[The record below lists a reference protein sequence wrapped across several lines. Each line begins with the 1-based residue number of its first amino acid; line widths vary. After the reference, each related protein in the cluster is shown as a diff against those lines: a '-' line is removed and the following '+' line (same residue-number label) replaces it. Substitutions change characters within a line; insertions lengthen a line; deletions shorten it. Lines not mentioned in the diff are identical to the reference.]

1 MPTITATEFARL
13 DEARRLQVER
23 YRTAYFKREHALPPD
38 TDAGISRQWLRVKMG
53 ALDCLIPVGTLTK
66 WAATFG
72 ESAPVSFDLVKSFV
86 TISRGTSRIKA
97 FVVNVLYNDKGDA
110 FAEGFTPIAPLNP
123 PVLLSVTPDNTL
135 AVELPDLAEELAI
148 LRAETTSNRRQ
159 VNREKAISKARKQ
172 LKDAQNQLDKHTQ
185 EATEARA
192 VIDSMTLRQAIAFA
206 RRCVDARRL
215 YRAALANPQTAPEW
229 LPLTYETGC
238 TKWDEDGQKAVPL
251 PPTNTLNDY
260 REYAAALDLAEKAV
274 AAYKPR
280 MQWPSFVKYRAERLG
295 ISLAAYKKANPE
307 DATAVC
313 GPAFDRLK
321 EARRK
326 AFDSLSYFIGDRF
339 KEYCT
344 AQGLPDC
351 LASKW
356 FEPYNHPRAY
366 SRARLLLKS
375 WPALRSDLEGKVSEA
390 NAALDRAEAM
400 PER

>member
-23 YRTAYFKREHALPPD
+23 YRTAYFKREKELPPD
-38 TDAGISRQWLRVKMG
+38 TDAGISRQWLRVKLG
-53 ALDCLIPVGTLTK
+53 ALDCLIPVGMLTK

-72 ESAPVSFDLVKSFV
+72 ESAPISFDIIKPFV

-97 FVVNVLYNDKGDA
+97 FVVNVLYNDKGEG

-123 PVLLSVTPDNTL
+123 PVVLSVTPDNTL

-159 VNREKAISKARKQ
+159 VNREKAIAKASKQ
-172 LKDAQNQLDKHTQ
+172 LKDARGKLNEATQ
-185 EATEARA
+185 EAAEAQA
-192 VIDSMTLRQAIAFA
+192 VIDSMTLGQAITFA
-206 RRCVDARRL
+206 RRCIHARRL

-229 LPLTYETGC
+229 LPLTYSREFWNVATQTGDTETRQ
-238 TKWDEDGQKAVPL
+238 TAPDW
-251 PPTNTLNDY
+251 

-280 MQWPSFVKYRAERLG
+280 MQWPSLVKYRAERLG

-307 DATAVC
+307 DATAIY

-344 AQGLPDC
+344 AQGLPGEC

-356 FEPYNHPRAY
+356 FDVHQQGIAAY

-390 NAALDRAEAM
+390 NAALDRANAM